1 MFRKKTDEKIKTQVL
16 NLDEVREAEA
26 NDRKIKH
33 RKLPKKFLIVAL
45 ILIVIGLLYLPAKSL
60 KKKFEDEKRNINNDK
75 RSITCTISDKNKD
88 NHIIEKTSIFNFKG
102 NELKGYNI
110 LITTTSAKTDAEDM
124 KKFKSY
130 YDDLSKKYK
139 KAIEDEGFK
148 GTVEY
153 KDKTIVETMNVDLE
167 KYDGDDKI
175 VLYELDQSIAEVKEK
190 EKEDGAVCK

>member
-26 NDRKIKH
+26 NDKKIKH
-33 RKLPKKFLIVAL
+33 RKLPKKFLIIAL
-45 ILIVIGLLYLPAKSL
+45 ILIVMGVLYLPVKDL
-60 KKKFEDEKRNINNDK
+60 IKKFEDEKRNVNNDK
-75 RSITCTISDKNKD
+75 KSITCTINDKTKD
-88 NHIIEKTSIFNFKG
+88 DHIIEKTSIFNFKG
-102 NELKGYNI
+102 NELKGYNV
-110 LITTTSAKTDAEDM
+110 LVTTTSVKTDAESM
-124 KKFKSY
+124 KKFNSY

-153 KDKTIVETMNVDLE
+153 KDKKIVETMNVDLE

-175 VLYELDQSIAEVKEK
+175 VLYKLDQSITEVKDK